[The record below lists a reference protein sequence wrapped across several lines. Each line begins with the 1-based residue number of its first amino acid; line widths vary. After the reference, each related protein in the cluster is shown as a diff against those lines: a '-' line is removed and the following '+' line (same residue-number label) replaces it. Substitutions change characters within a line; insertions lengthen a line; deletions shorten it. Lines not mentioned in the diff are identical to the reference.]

1 VIGPPSASCKGGGEE
16 ADVDWPGSGY
26 LFRGREFDVVTRQ
39 FPPAPFGTVGAANS
53 LLGFIGIAR
62 IRTVIGIHQ
71 VVPFGPDHLI
81 VFRPCFRLV
90 AEHGR
95 HCWGIFIDQNRA
107 QHPDLGFHVVV
118 FRERLRIPSS
128 SHKAKATEARM
139 PIPCDD
145 HMVVDSD
152 TKQPANFDNLL
163 GHVDIGPRW
172 GGVAG
177 RVIVDEHAAGG
188 V

>member
-1 VIGPPSASCKGGGEE
+1 
-16 ADVDWPGSGY
+16 VDWPGSGY

-39 FPPAPFGTVGAANS
+39 FPPALFGTMSLANPV
-53 LLGFIGIAR
+53 LGFIGVAR
-62 IRTVIGIHQ
+62 IRTICVGVHHA
-71 VVPFGPDHLI
+71 VPFPAHYLVVFCTCFHL
-81 VFRPCFRLV
+81 
-90 AEHGR
+90 ASEHSR
-95 HCWGIFIDQNRA
+95 HRWGILIGQNRA

-128 SHKAKATEARM
+128 SHQAKAAKAGM
-139 PIPCDD
+139 PIPGDD
-145 HMVVDSD
+145 DVVMDSD
-152 TKQPANFDNLL
+152 AKQLADLVNLL

-172 GGVAG
+172 GGEAR

>member
-1 VIGPPSASCKGGGEE
+1 MS
-16 ADVDWPGSGY
+16 
-26 LFRGREFDVVTRQ
+26 L
-39 FPPAPFGTVGAANS
+39 ANPV
-53 LLGFIGIAR
+53 LGFIGVAR

-71 VVPFGPDHLI
+71 VVQFGPDHLI

-90 AEHGR
+90 REHGR

-128 SHKAKATEARM
+128 SHQAKAAKAGV
-139 PIPCDD
+139 PIPGDD
-145 HMVVDSD
+145 DVVMDSD
-152 TKQPANFDNLL
+152 AEQLANLGNLL
-163 GHVDIGPRW
+163 GHIDIGTGRR
-172 GGVAG
+172 GVAG
-177 RVIVDEHAAGG
+177 RVVVDEHTAGG